1 MNTLSRPEQALM
13 RQKIYAYD
21 IFVGNKPWNCGRDF
35 SGKCPPPLLEWW
47 GWSRACVRARVRV
60 SVCLVERF
68 VILVLLVGKS
78 NPREPVH

>member
-35 SGKCPPPLLEWW
+35 SGKCSPPPFWN
-47 GWSRACVRARVRV
+47 GGVGRVRACVRACACQSV
-60 SVCLVERF
+60 SWS
-68 VILVLLVGKS
+68 VL
-78 NPREPVH
+78 